1 MRRSLS
7 FTFMSKAEILEQLP
21 QLSATERTEIWE
33 QIWRLEEQSEVTDS
47 EKLILEEAQL
57 AYNADPLAGSS
68 WEEVEKRLRGH

>member
-1 MRRSLS
+1 
-7 FTFMSKAEILEQLP
+7 MSKAEILEQLP

-57 AYNADPLAGSS
+57 AYNADPHAGSS